1 MGEVRLYRRLPQ
13 RASILNVKILF
24 LIKENQIFL
33 VKEFSTFLYMGRN
46 KSWYAPQMCIS
57 GLGPVSCVFTSWVST
72 GLTVGSGCSL
82 VAVRWQV
89 FFSSWVLLGTC
100 AHVGGLQALII
111 VTSFVYRYERQY
123 FICHRHCILFF
134 IIFTLTKILRTDR
147 EDLYNQLTTEIQ
159 KSFNLMEI
167 CQEQLSKSY
176 LRILLLKFLNET
188 YVFIRFIL

>member
-24 LIKENQIFL
+24 LIKENQIFQI
-33 VKEFSTFLYMGRN
+33 KEFSTFLYMGRN
-46 KSWYAPQMCIS
+46 KSWYAPQMCVS
-57 GLGPVSCVFTSWVST
+57 GLGPVACIFTSWVFT

-82 VAVRWQV
+82 VAVDGKYSFLHE
-89 FFSSWVLLGTC
+89 FFW
-100 AHVGGLQALII
+100 AHHVGGLQALII

-134 IIFTLTKILRTDR
+134 IIFTLTKILRTDC

-167 CQEQLSKSY
+167 CQEQLSKSH

>member
-1 MGEVRLYRRLPQ
+1 M
-13 RASILNVKILF
+13 LF
-24 LIKENQIFL
+24 YVWEDARVWAHWGYSLHMQL
-33 VKEFSTFLYMGRN
+33 S
-46 KSWYAPQMCIS
+46 S
-57 GLGPVSCVFTSWVST
+57 LGPISHFSQLELLRAHCREW
-72 GLTVGSGCSL
+72 LQSGGCW
-82 VAVRWQV
+82 WQV
-89 FFSSWVLLGTC
+89 FFSSWVLLGTS

-134 IIFTLTKILRTDR
+134 IIFTLTKILRTDC

-167 CQEQLSKSY
+167 CQEQLSKSH